1 MLAGGLPSKVA
12 LDGASFLT
20 GPLIVLRAA
29 RRHWGR
35 LLLPLALVLV
45 GLALWKHH
53 EPSVDFHTYA
63 AAARVGL
70 AQGWADIYDQAQVA
84 AAQVSLVPGQ
94 VVQPFLSPP
103 PVALLTAPLA
113 LLPYGWAF
121 PLWSATTFAALLL
134 ALVWAGTGRNTERWA
149 VALAAVASTWVVHA
163 VHVGQ
168 VVPLVAAG
176 VVLSWR
182 LMREDRDLLAG
193 FALSL
198 ILLKPNT
205 AFLVPLALLFAGRV
219 RVLAGMA
226 IAASVVLAVTFLSVG
241 VEGFQMY
248 FAEVTRQLPNG
259 ADYLTIKGA
268 FGLQAGAATGLR
280 LVIVGIAAFA
290 ALRLRRSPGSVLAA
304 GTVASLLAT
313 PYLHEADLCLLTA
326 AAWLVWE
333 EHRSL
338 AWRGPLV
345 AVWLL
350 SAPVDALVGSLVPF
364 NRWPLVEVA
373 VLLALGAWGVR
384 QSAYRRP
391 FGAD

>member
-1 MLAGGLPSKVA
+1 MAVDRLSPSKA
-12 LDGASFLT
+12 PWT
-20 GPLIVLRAA
+20 VLQDV

-35 LLLPLALVLV
+35 LLLPVVLVLL

-94 VVQPFLSPP
+94 VAQPFLSPP
-103 PVALLTAPLA
+103 PVALLAAPLA

-121 PLWSATTFAALLL
+121 ALWSTATFAALLVAL
-134 ALVWAGTGRNTERWA
+134 AWAGTGRNTERWA

-176 VVLSWR
+176 VVVSWR
-182 LMREDRDLLAG
+182 LMRQDRDLLAG

-198 ILLKPNT
+198 LLLKPNT
-205 AFLVPLALLFAGRV
+205 ALLVPLALLFAGRT

-226 IAASVVLAVTFLSVG
+226 IAGSAVLAVTFLSIG
-241 VEGFQMY
+241 VEGLQAY
-248 FAEVTRQLPNG
+248 FAQLTGQLPTG

-280 LVIVGIAAFA
+280 LAIVSLTALAAR
-290 ALRLRRSPGSVLAA
+290 RLRHRPGSVLAA
-304 GTVASLLAT
+304 GAVASLLVA
-313 PYLHEADLCLLTA
+313 PYLHEADLCLLTV

-333 EHRSL
+333 DHRSL

-350 SAPVDALVGSLVPF
+350 SAPLDALVGSMVPF
-364 NRWPLVEVA
+364 RRWPLVEMG
-373 VLLALGAWGVR
+373 VLLALGAWAVR
-384 QSAYRRP
+384 RSARGRGLSRP
-391 FGAD
+391 VSA